1 MRSGSADFVR
11 SFLLVSAGLLGG
23 MALLNRAVDPY
34 GVYGGFPA
42 ETFRDIQVGG
52 GTRISKAELVRH
64 FRGSTY
70 FVGSSRVEVAYNPES
85 QAIPDGPMCNL
96 GISGTNFY
104 ELSYVLDYI
113 LKQPQLR
120 RIVLFLDFQQF
131 TAARGVNCDFDLSR
145 FNTDLSSF
153 DYHCNVLL
161 RKGATRLSL
170 KTLDYYFR
178 GRQDVV
184 SALGYRRPAAMAT
197 DQSLANRAHDVLRWA
212 LQDPEVLG
220 GFQYSPDRLASLRRF
235 VRKCRDADVDLIVVI
250 QPTHAT
256 MLESFRCAG
265 LWDTHETWI
274 RDVVRLVA
282 EESESKSPVWDFTSF
297 GLYTTEPLLTATEVS
312 PDSTRWFWEP
322 SHCKVELGEL
332 ILRRIFHRPGAD
344 PSFGAQ
350 LTCDGLPEHFAQ
362 IRSEREAWLQSC
374 ADEAQVV
381 QQVARDAGFNVNASI
396 AATPAA
402 RSIR

>member
-1 MRSGSADFVR
+1 MPVPVPSSNQKVSETTMRSGSADFVR
-11 SFLLVSAGLLGG
+11 SFLLVSAALLGG
-23 MALLNRAVDPY
+23 VGVLNRAVDPY

-42 ETFRDIQVGG
+42 ESFRDIQVGG

-64 FRGSTY
+64 FPGSTF

-85 QAIPDGPMCNL
+85 KAIPDAPICNL
-96 GISGTNFY
+96 GISATNFY

-131 TAARGVNCDFDLSR
+131 TAARGVSYDFDLSR
-145 FNTDLSSF
+145 FNTRLSSF

-161 RKGATRLSL
+161 RKGVTRLSL

-184 SALGYRRPAAMAT
+184 TPLGYRRPAAMDT
-197 DQSLANRAHDVLRWA
+197 DESLAERAHNVLRFA
-212 LQDPEVLG
+212 LRDPETLG
-220 GFQYSPDRLASLRRF
+220 GFQYSPERMAALQSF

-265 LWDTHETWI
+265 LWDTHETWV

-282 EESESKSPVWDFTSF
+282 EESDGMTPVWDFTSF
-297 GLYTTEPLLTATEVS
+297 GPYTTEPLLTATGAS
-312 PDSTRWFWEP
+312 PQSTRWFWEP

-332 ILRRIFHRPGAD
+332 ILRRIFHRPDAD
-344 PSFGAQ
+344 LNFG
-350 LTCDGLPEHFAQ
+350 
-362 IRSEREAWLQSC
+362 R
-374 ADEAQVV
+374 
-381 QQVARDAGFNVNASI
+381 
-396 AATPAA
+396 
-402 RSIR
+402 